1 MVEAVMAF
9 PECPGGRDDYPVRHA
24 RRTWQAHGSL
34 LSWALDE
41 LFKPGLQI
49 KPVAAQLL
57 SGTPPTD
64 AASGSAAERAVK
76 KARAAAKGVEA
87 AGAPVVTPELINEA
101 NKNRRRRRMAAKQRG
116 AAPVEDQAALNLIQ
130 DPRLITVSS
139 PAP

>member
-1 MVEAVMAF
+1 M
-9 PECPGGRDDYPVRHA
+9 RHA

-116 AAPVEDQAALNLIQ
+116 PWGCLC
-130 DPRLITVSS
+130 P
-139 PAP
+139 